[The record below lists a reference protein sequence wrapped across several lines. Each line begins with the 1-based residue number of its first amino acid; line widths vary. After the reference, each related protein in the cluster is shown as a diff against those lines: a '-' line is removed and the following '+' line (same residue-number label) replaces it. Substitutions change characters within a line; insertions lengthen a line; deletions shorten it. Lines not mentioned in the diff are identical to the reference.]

1 MEHEDIGVEEY
12 PTNWSEWPVGHAP
25 NTCSP
30 AYFGTE
36 WQDTRWL
43 CWNNIP
49 KRLMNVYLTVYD
61 EIEKH
66 FAGSGLR

>member
-12 PTNWSEWPVGHAP
+12 PTNWSEWPVGHRP
-25 NTCSP
+25 DSYGGIFT
-30 AYFGTE
+30 T

-43 CWNNIP
+43 TTH
-49 KRLMNVYLTVYD
+49 NVPWHLLNVFLIVYD

-66 FAGSGLR
+66 FGGGELR